1 MRKNAEAGQSGGGS
15 ARDAVRD
22 SEIEG
27 CYPTFAEPDQKD
39 GSQQDC
45 QKGDDRRCDYHCAL

>member
-1 MRKNAEAGQSGGGS
+1 MRKNAEAGQSRGES

-27 CYPTFAEPDQKD
+27 CYPSFAESEQKD

-45 QKGDDRRCDYHCAL
+45 QKQYDRCGDHRLP